1 MFFLT
6 SMELMCILVTLGN
19 VKLKLHNLG
28 ELVSPELY
36 HNAVVQPKECAVA
49 ILHWEMAQIKECD
62 HWEDGIGVSCLRT
75 STLFLL
81 TSP

>member
-6 SMELMCILVTLGN
+6 SMELMCILVALGN
-19 VKLKLHNLG
+19 VKLKLHNPG

-36 HNAVVQPKECAVA
+36 HDAVVRPKDCAVA
-49 ILHWEMAQIKECD
+49 ILHREMAQIKERD
-62 HWEDGIGVSCLRT
+62 RWEDGIGVSCLCT